1 MAADAGALP
10 ERVGIL
16 DTTIRD
22 GQQSLW
28 GMRMQAGMALP
39 VADLLDR
46 TGFGV
51 VDFAGSSHMEVL
63 IKYARENAWEGL
75 DLVREAIHR
84 TPMRGG
90 MRGNACISFGVSPDA
105 LMDLWMRR
113 LNEHGVRSF
122 WIYDVLYGMEKWA
135 RLARVAKEYG
145 SEVVG
150 TVFYTISPVHTDEYL
165 AAKAAEIAAVPEI
178 DGVLFYDT
186 AGVLEVERLRTLLP
200 KIVAAAAPK
209 PVEIHANNLMGTSG
223 LIYMEAIRH
232 GVKVLHTASRSMANG
247 PSTPSTESVVRNLE
261 MLGVEHGLDTSLLA
275 PVAEHFRKVGR
286 AAGFLVDQVSEYDLF
301 NVTHQVPGGMV
312 GTLKAQLAQHGMSHR
327 LDEVLE
333 ETGTV
338 RRELGWPVMATP
350 LSQLVGTQAV
360 LNVVTGERYQLVPD
374 EVVAYAAGHYGEPP
388 APIEPQAMERIMAAE
403 NAARVLAA
411 PPPQPTLEEL
421 RAKHG
426 TGPGEDD
433 LLILRELIPESDV
446 EAMQAAGPVR
456 RDYPVG
462 SPEVEEMRHLIETVQ
477 TPFVRVA
484 TERWALE
491 LRK

>member
-1 MAADAGALP
+1 MP
-10 ERVGIL
+10 RVEIL
-16 DTTIRD
+16 DSTLRD

-39 VADLLDR
+39 IADLLDR
-46 TGFGV
+46 TGFSV
-51 VDFAGSSHMEVL
+51 IDFAGSSHMEVL
-63 IKYARENAWEGL
+63 LKYKRENPWEGL
-75 DLVREAIHR
+75 DLLRAAIHR

-90 MRGNACISFGVSPDA
+90 MRANACISFGVSPDA

-122 WIYDVLYGMEKWA
+122 WIYDVLYGIDNFA
-135 RLARVAKEYG
+135 RLAKIAKEYG

-186 AGVLEVERLRTLLP
+186 AGVLELERLRTLLP

-223 LIYMEAIRH
+223 LTYVEAVKH

-261 MLGVEHGLDTSLLA
+261 LMGTEHGLDTSLLP
-275 PVAEHFRKVGR
+275 PVEEHFRAVGK
-286 AAGFLVDQVSEYDLF
+286 AAGHLVDQVSEYDLF
-301 NVTHQVPGGMV
+301 NLTHQIPGGMV
-312 GTLKAQLAQHGMSHR
+312 GTLKAQLEQHGMTHR
-327 LDEVLE
+327 LDEVLA
-333 ETGTV
+333 ETGRV
-338 RRELGWPVMATP
+338 REELGWPVMATP

-360 LNVVTGERYQLVPD
+360 LNVVSGERYELVPD
-374 EVVAYAAGHYGEPP
+374 QVVAYTAGHYGEPP
-388 APIEPQAMERIMAAE
+388 APIDPEVMERIMAAD

-411 PPPQPTLEEL
+411 PPEQPTLEEL
-421 RAKHG
+421 RERHG

-433 LLILRELIPESDV
+433 LLILKVLIPEPDIA
-446 EAMQAAGPVR
+446 AMQAAGPVA
-456 RDYPVG
+456 RDYPLL
-462 SPEVEEMRHLIETVQ
+462 SAEVEEIRNLIGTVKS
-477 TPFVRVA
+477 PYVRVA
-484 TERWALE
+484 TERWAIE
-491 LRK
+491 LNR